1 MHLAFN
7 LNRYWLTNAPT
18 CALAIGYMSILNYSM
33 QQPSFNLLL
42 SMVACTHNFWALIM
56 PCSMCKSLNVQAFT
70 DVGSRLSTWAW
81 ACVLHRVLCAAW
93 VRECCVRPCVR
104 VSVACCMHACMH
116 GAYSLPLTCSYFKL
130 PLFPPYGDTPSV
142 PKYGVKASLCSQIR
156 SICLSTDFNKWLG
169 TEQNEW
175 SERRGIG
182 IM

>member
-1 MHLAFN
+1 
-7 LNRYWLTNAPT
+7 
-18 CALAIGYMSILNYSM
+18 
-33 QQPSFNLLL
+33 
-42 SMVACTHNFWALIM
+42 
-56 PCSMCKSLNVQAFT
+56 MCKSQNVQSFT

-81 ACVLHRVLCAAW
+81 ACVLRHVLCAAW

-104 VSVACCMHACMH
+104 ECCMLHACMH

-142 PKYGVKASLCSQIR
+142 PKYGVKASLCSQIQ
-156 SICLSTDFNKWLG
+156 SICVSTDFNKWLG

-182 IM
+182 ILKKGSVHDPLFLISVRENYSTSLRSEVTIHAAADGTRN